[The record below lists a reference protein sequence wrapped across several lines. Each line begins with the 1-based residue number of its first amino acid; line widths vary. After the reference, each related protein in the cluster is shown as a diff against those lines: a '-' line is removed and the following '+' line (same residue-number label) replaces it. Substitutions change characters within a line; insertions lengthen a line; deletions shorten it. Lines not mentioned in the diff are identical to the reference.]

1 MAKKVS
7 LAPNAPIQFHVF
19 FKLDVPLFFAS
30 TAKPS
35 SGDIQKGIEKYTIT
49 VWN

>member
-7 LAPNAPIQFHVF
+7 LAPNALIQFHAF
-19 FKLDVPLFFAS
+19 FKLDVPLFSVS
-30 TAKPS
+30 TARPS
-35 SGDIQKGIEKYTIT
+35 SGGIQKGIEKYTIT